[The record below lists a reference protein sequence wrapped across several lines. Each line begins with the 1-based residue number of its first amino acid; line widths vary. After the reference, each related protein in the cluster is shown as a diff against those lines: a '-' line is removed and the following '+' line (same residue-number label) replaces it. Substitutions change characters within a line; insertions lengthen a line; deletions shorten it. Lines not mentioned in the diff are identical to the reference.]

1 MTKREIANIAS
12 RMDEETK
19 LLIEKEVAERLEI
32 LKEGDLSE
40 DELSEM
46 EECLYASLVLEEFL
60 NGEYELL
67 EEERQALFD
76 EMEEMYNRYSDLL
89 VRARIEEKVGKKK
102 RMTLELMKIRERLME
117 RKQDYKNIKKRMK
130 DNRENHKKLT
140 DLTSKDSIKELAN
153 KSKDYT
159 KPVGRDKNYKPS
171 KDKAGGLIGAARDAL
186 ARGYAKEGSRDLAKE
201 KDKEVNL
208 RRGLRDGARTGTGLL
223 DDFRSRPA
231 TDRSRN
237 LTVDNFVETYNNV
250 AQNIPSPGSNKN
262 EQDNDNNR
270 TSGLS
275 GLQSSIGDDN
285 KYSDMQIGNT
295 RTI

>member
-46 EECLYASLVLEEFL
+46 EECLYASLILEEFL

-140 DLTSKDSIKELAN
+140 DLTNKDSIKGLAN

-159 KPVGRDKNYKPS
+159 KPIGRDKNYKPS
-171 KDKAGGLIGAARDAL
+171 KDKAGGLIGAAGDAL
-186 ARGYAKEGSRDLAKE
+186 ARGYDKVGSRDLTKE
-201 KDKEVNL
+201 NDNVADL
-208 RRGLRDGARTGTGLL
+208 RRGLRQGTHTGIMDNLGRRPPLDGRRNPTVE
-223 DDFRSRPA
+223 DFRRALNDVTESI
-231 TDRSRN
+231 SIQ
-237 LTVDNFVETYNNV
+237 DN
-250 AQNIPSPGSNKN
+250 NKI
-262 EQDNDNNR
+262 EQDNNNDR
-270 TSGLS
+270 TSEVS
-275 GLQSSIGDDN
+275 GLQSRIGDNN
-285 KYSDMQIGNT
+285 KYSDMEISNT

>member
-117 RKQDYKNIKKRMK
+117 RKQTIK
-130 DNRENHKKLT
+130 
-140 DLTSKDSIKELAN
+140 TSKKE
-153 KSKDYT
+153 
-159 KPVGRDKNYKPS
+159 
-171 KDKAGGLIGAARDAL
+171 
-186 ARGYAKEGSRDLAKE
+186 
-201 KDKEVNL
+201 
-208 RRGLRDGARTGTGLL
+208 
-223 DDFRSRPA
+223 
-231 TDRSRN
+231 
-237 LTVDNFVETYNNV
+237 
-250 AQNIPSPGSNKN
+250 
-262 EQDNDNNR
+262 
-270 TSGLS
+270 
-275 GLQSSIGDDN
+275 
-285 KYSDMQIGNT
+285 
-295 RTI
+295 